1 MHRWE
6 VLDEMVS
13 AVRGVEGVLA
23 VVLGGSQAIEG
34 AAHPGSDLDV
44 GLYYRGGLDVEA
56 VRRLAAAAND
66 TPDPVVTE
74 LGGWG
79 PWVNGGAWL
88 TVRGQRLDLIYRD
101 LDRVEATLDDC
112 EAGELDHHYYQQPP
126 YGFHSYIYGGELFS
140 CRILHDPQ
148 GIVAGLKR
156 RVASYPP
163 ALRRAILQRSLW
175 QVEFALH
182 HGKVAAERGQRF
194 IVAGCLGRAAQ
205 DLVQAVYALN
215 RVWFV
220 SEKRFYFDAPRLA
233 VQPPDFAARLDAAAA
248 PQGPGTGDALAA
260 VAALLAL
267 RGEVAA
273 LADEE
278 ETRSRFAISD
288 FDSSG

>member
-23 VVLGGSQAIEG
+23 VVLGGSQAVEG

-44 GLYYRGGLDVEA
+44 GLYYRGGLDIA
-56 VRRLAAAAND
+56 ALRALAAARND
-66 TPDPVVTE
+66 APDPVVTE

-88 TVRGQRLDLIYRD
+88 TVRGQRVDLIYRD
-101 LDRVEATLDDC
+101 LDFVEATLGDC
-112 EAGELDHHYYQQPP
+112 AAGVLDHHYYQQPP
-126 YGFHSYIYGGELFS
+126 YGFHSYIYGGELAS

-148 GIVAGLKR
+148 GVVAALKQQ
-156 RVASYPP
+156 VLEYPP
-163 ALRRAILQRSLW
+163 AMRRAILQRSLW
-175 QVEFALH
+175 QAEFALH
-182 HGKVAAERGQRF
+182 HGKTAAERGQRF
-194 IVAGCLGRAAQ
+194 VVAGCLGRAAQ

-233 VQPPDFAARLDAAAA
+233 VQPPDFAARLDAAVA
-248 PQGPGTGDALAA
+248 PQGGSDDDARAA
-260 VAALLAL
+260 VAALLGL
-267 RGEVAA
+267 RGEIAA
-273 LADEE
+273 LADKED
-278 ETRSRFAISD
+278 TASRFAVSD
-288 FDSSG
+288 FDR